1 MVYVCSF
8 ESVTT
13 GGVELLH
20 QLVFT
25 LNQVGVD
32 AKMVYVQN
40 GYPIE
45 IVDADV
51 TERYREY
58 NVETEADL
66 AMIDREGNVVVV
78 PEVMFD
84 LFGQIKCAKKVA
96 WWLSINNYVSFVKKI
111 YSFTDEDLQE
121 LDNLDYYFFHER
133 DDVFHLV
140 QSHYAMHYLQKN
152 LLIPKEY
159 IDYLSDYLNEEYLSE
174 EGRLVEKRV
183 NVVLYNPAKGKER
196 TERLISEMKDEIC
209 WIPLQDLSQKGMRE
223 HMRRA
228 KVYIDFGNHPGKD
241 RIPREAAISGCC
253 VITGRQGAAA
263 YEQDVPIPEKYKID
277 DLTDIDV
284 PTVKALILDIF
295 ENYEERTKDFDSYR
309 EMIRGEKEKF
319 VMDVMRLFR

>member
-1 MVYVCSF
+1 
-8 ESVTT
+8 
-13 GGVELLH
+13 
-20 QLVFT
+20 
-25 LNQVGVD
+25 
-32 AKMVYVQN
+32 
-40 GYPIE
+40 
-45 IVDADV
+45 
-51 TERYREY
+51 
-58 NVETEADL
+58 
-66 AMIDREGNVVVV
+66 MIDREGNVVVV

-96 WWLSINNYVSFVKKI
+96 WWLSINNYVSFIKKI

-174 EGRLVEKRV
+174 EGRLAEKRV

-263 YEQDVPIPEKYKID
+263 YEQDVSIPEKYKID